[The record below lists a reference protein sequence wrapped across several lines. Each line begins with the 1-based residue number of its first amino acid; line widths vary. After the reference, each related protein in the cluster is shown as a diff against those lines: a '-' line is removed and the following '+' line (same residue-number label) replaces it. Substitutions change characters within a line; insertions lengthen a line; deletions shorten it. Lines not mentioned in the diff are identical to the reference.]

1 MNGTSPA
8 RAGTITLDQKGQR
21 VDKGTSLAKAVI
33 INLDQ
38 NSQRIECLFNPSEY
52 TFSKQNAWVQGGSAG
67 RDMPQLEFE
76 SGRPATLR
84 MQLFFD
90 TYALQE
96 DVREKY
102 TDGIW
107 RLMMVEPSLA
117 NAKTGKARP
126 PMVRFQWGRSWSFD
140 AVITDITQR
149 FTLFLSDGTPVRATL
164 DVTFQQV
171 KDTSQLKPQNPTSG
185 GDGGQ
190 RVWTVSSGDSLLS
203 IAYQVYG
210 DPCKWRVI
218 ADANRLSEVRSLPIG
233 LVLEI
238 PNA

>member
-1 MNGTSPA
+1 M
-8 RAGTITLDQKGQR
+8 
-21 VDKGTSLAKAVI
+21 
-33 INLDQ
+33 
-38 NSQRIECLFNPSEY
+38 
-52 TFSKQNAWVQGGSAG
+52 
-67 RDMPQLEFE
+67 
-76 SGRPATLR
+76 
-84 MQLFFD
+84 
-90 TYALQE
+90 
-96 DVREKY
+96 
-102 TDGIW
+102 
-107 RLMMVEPSLA
+107 
-117 NAKTGKARP
+117 
-126 PMVRFQWGRSWSFD
+126 
-140 AVITDITQR
+140 ITDITQR

-210 DPCKWRVI
+210 DPGKWRAI